1 MKILFLTL
9 VSVCQ
14 AVDKKLYS
22 IETWRSSLF
31 FLDWGQEV
39 CLGESQ
45 WIAEML
51 EEAEKQNR
59 LAWRPVWPPAN
70 AIEIQGL
77 LSKLLQ
83 ANGLEPL
90 NHNLPP
96 IVDPQFLKIA
106 VERVNNKQ
114 VVQVEA
120 LA

>member
-9 VSVCQ
+9 ASVVS
-14 AVDKKLYS
+14 AVNKKTFG
-22 IETWRSSLF
+22 IETWQSSLF
-31 FLDWGQEV
+31 FLDWVKEV

-59 LAWRPVWPPAN
+59 LAWRSAN
-70 AIEIQGL
+70 VLEIQNQL
-77 LSKLLQ
+77 NELLQ

-96 IVDPQFLKIA
+96 IVTPQFLKIA

-114 VVQVEA
+114 VTRVTVFA
-120 LA
+120 